1 MSKVNTRHM
10 PKQGMK
16 MQVSLHTHNR
26 HPLRIRYV
34 AGVPLFF
41 AVPLHFRLPQYPKY
55 YTFKDFCREAAEELL
70 MMAGLG
76 EEE

>member
-1 MSKVNTRHM
+1 M

-16 MQVSLHTHNR
+16 MQLSLHAHNR
-26 HPLRIRYV
+26 HRLRICYV

-70 MMAGLG
+70 MMAGPG

>member
-1 MSKVNTRHM
+1 M

-16 MQVSLHTHNR
+16 MQVSLHAQNR

-41 AVPLHFRLPQYPKY
+41 AVPLHYRQPQYSKY

>member
-1 MSKVNTRHM
+1 MSKVNARHM

-34 AGVPLFF
+34 SGVPLFF
-41 AVPLHFRLPQYPKY
+41 AVPLHFRQPHCTQY
-55 YTFKDFCREAAEELL
+55 YTFKASAARLPKNSSW
-70 MMAGLG
+70 
-76 EEE
+76 

>member
-1 MSKVNTRHM
+1 M

-16 MQVSLHTHNR
+16 MQLSLHAHNR
-26 HPLRIRYV
+26 HRLRICYV

-70 MMAGLG
+70 MMADLG